1 LLLKWDALDVWVFLI
16 RSVMCDIIADQGEVS
31 KFADWAADTEFA
43 DYSVWSNAQNA
54 RAA

>member
-1 LLLKWDALDVWVFLI
+1 MEGRVGTGEGV
-16 RSVMCDIIADQGEVS
+16 RCDIIADQREVS
-31 KFADWAADTEFA
+31 KFADWAADIEFA